1 MASLRPKTKDLFSC
15 LQHDGKI
22 GMRRGWW
29 VKQTRTEELSN
40 HSWWLGEAG
49 HDIDIMSCVVF
60 FTTLN
65 TLNK

>member
-1 MASLRPKTKDLFSC
+1 
-15 LQHDGKI
+15 
-22 GMRRGWW
+22 MRRGWW